1 MRWPC
6 ASQKGVSLRRDPA
19 LFSSP
24 RRADD
29 HAELLLEILS
39 AQGGEAGQYSVL
51 GPDPWQVIF
60 SSSGE
65 GFVNFLEGRRALVS
79 WRSPVADRDEIPELV
94 QRLFDHAAQS
104 KKALFFVEVDEATR
118 AAGAALAMTPLWT
131 GAESFVNLS
140 QWSRLGGKRQKIRW
154 ALNHA
159 QRLGVTW
166 REAMPLSCENDRFA
180 LARIEY
186 EWKSERQERGT
197 DTFLRTSYLEIAQW
211 RRFFVAEIDGEAIAS
226 VTCTPIN
233 AKGWY
238 LQDIVRMPSAPRGAL
253 EGAMAHALD
262 VLRDEGYA
270 VASNG
275 PLPFWRPHEHWSDAY
290 QLGPL
295 GNRIMKIFDRQFRFG
310 GINQF
315 RSKLEPDWTETLYVL
330 RSRRLITPWAARSL
344 TQILNGPRRG
354 VQ

>member
-1 MRWPC
+1 VPTRC
-6 ASQKGVSLRRDPA
+6 ASQKGVSLRREPA
-19 LFSSP
+19 LYSSS
-24 RRADD
+24 RRAID
-29 HAELLLEILS
+29 HRELLLDVLS

-51 GPDPWQVIF
+51 GPDPWQVLF

-65 GFVNFLEGRRALVS
+65 GFVNFLEGRRVLVS
-79 WRSPVADRDEIPELV
+79 WRSPVAARDEIPELV
-94 QRLFDHAAQS
+94 QRLVEHAVQL
-104 KKALFFVEVDEATR
+104 KKALFFIEVDEATR

-131 GAESFVNLS
+131 GAECFVDLS
-140 QWSRLGGKRQKIRW
+140 QWSTSGGRRQKIRW

-159 QRLGVTW
+159 QRLGVSW
-166 REAMPLSCENDRFA
+166 REARPATREDDRLA
-180 LARIEY
+180 LARIEELWKY
-186 EWKSERQERGT
+186 EREERRT
-197 DTFLRTSYLEIAQW
+197 ASFLRTSYLEIAEW
-211 RRFFVAEIDGEAIAS
+211 RRYFVAEVNGEAIAS

-238 LQDIVRMPSAPRGAL
+238 LQDIVRIPSAPRGAL
-253 EGAMAHALD
+253 EGAMAFALD
-262 VLRDEGYA
+262 VLRDDGYA

-275 PLPFWRPHEHWSDAY
+275 PLPFWRPHEHWSDAH

-295 GNRIMKIFDRQFRFG
+295 GNRVMKMFDHQFRFG

-344 TQILNGPRRG
+344 TQILNDPPLA
-354 VQ
+354 Q